1 MIEKLYIKQRIFS
14 DEMIQEIRSEGDP
27 IMLSGIHRNGK
38 SLLDDKTRSSTHI
51 KMPPEEWPD
60 IVHPMFELMC
70 QFDPSVNPQQFRCSE
85 NLEYLKYDVNGKFTK
100 HKDVITQKDSKD
112 GIKRPER
119 YFSTTTLL
127 GATDD
132 LDGGDFNIWTRAGE
146 MVTVPMEVGE
156 TIMFRSDLDHEVTNI
171 NKGIRRSLVV
181 WIHKI

>member
-85 NLEYLKYDVNGKFTK
+85 NLEYLKYDLTDLQLFC
-100 HKDVITQKDSKD
+100 S
-112 GIKRPER
+112 
-119 YFSTTTLL
+119 L
-127 GATDD
+127 GASEGIGEHTDPCNVLIICLD
-132 LDGGDFNIWTRAGE
+132 GDAWEDAQQLYRKLDGGKLNHRIRVIKMPTDADVAELGGIE
-146 MVTVPMEVGE
+146 DLEPM
-156 TIMFRSDLDHEVTNI
+156 TL
-171 NKGIRRSLVV
+171 L
-181 WIHKI
+181 